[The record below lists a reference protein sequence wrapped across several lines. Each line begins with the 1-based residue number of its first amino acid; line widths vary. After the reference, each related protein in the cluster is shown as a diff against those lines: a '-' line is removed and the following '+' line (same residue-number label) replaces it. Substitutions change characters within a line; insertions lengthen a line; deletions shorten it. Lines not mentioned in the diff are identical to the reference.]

1 MRICAMPGTAGV
13 KEPASLLRYCPLR
26 KRVFGLDLGFA
37 MTASGRRQGISLK
50 RTIGS
55 ALSNINRQ
63 RFSNDRSGVAAVEF
77 ALVAMPFFALL
88 FAVLQT
94 ALIFFAGQVLESG
107 VSEAARMIRTGQ
119 AQAQGF
125 DQAKFKQEVCDH
137 IFGLI
142 SCNASL
148 NLDVRTYPSFDQVK
162 TTKYENGEFVE
173 DYKYQPGVGGD
184 IVVVRAFFEWP
195 IIMPLMG
202 VNQGDMDNGN
212 LLLAS
217 AIVFRNEPF

>member
-1 MRICAMPGTAGV
+1 MKSSFGN
-13 KEPASLLRYCPLR
+13 SLSSANRLR
-26 KRVFGLDLGFA
+26 FGRDPKGA
-37 MTASGRRQGISLK
+37 
-50 RTIGS
+50 
-55 ALSNINRQ
+55 
-63 RFSNDRSGVAAVEF
+63 AAVEF

-94 ALIFFAGQVLESG
+94 ALIFFAGQVLESS
-107 VSEAARMIRTGQ
+107 VAEAARMIRTGQ

-125 DQAKFKQEVCDH
+125 DQARFKQEVCNN

-142 SCNASL
+142 SCGDSL

-162 TTKYENGEFVE
+162 VTKYEDGKFVE
-173 DYKYQPGVGGD
+173 DYQYQPGVGGD

-195 IIMPLMG
+195 IVMPLMG
-202 VNQGDMDNGN
+202 VSQGDMANGN
-212 LLLAS
+212 LMLAS